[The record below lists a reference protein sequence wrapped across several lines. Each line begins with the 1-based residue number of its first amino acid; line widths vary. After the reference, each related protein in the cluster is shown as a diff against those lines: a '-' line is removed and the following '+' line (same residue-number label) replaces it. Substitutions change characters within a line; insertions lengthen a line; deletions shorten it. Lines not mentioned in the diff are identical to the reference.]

1 MEARLQSTTELYEL
15 TPPVPLLYPSC
26 TPTVPYLYPSCTPTS
41 LLAFSRENNR
51 NEEVEEEEEG
61 KQ

>member
-15 TPPVPLLYPSC
+15 SLYPSC
-26 TPTVPYLYPSCTPTS
+26 TPTVPLLYPSCTKTKMTRR
-41 LLAFSRENNR
+41 RENKN
-51 NEEVEEEEEG
+51 EEEEEE